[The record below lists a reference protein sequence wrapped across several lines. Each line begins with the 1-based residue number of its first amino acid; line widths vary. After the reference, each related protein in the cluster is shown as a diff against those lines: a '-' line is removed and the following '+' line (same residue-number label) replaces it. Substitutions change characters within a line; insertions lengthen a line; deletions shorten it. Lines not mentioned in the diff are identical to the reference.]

1 MKDDSRRGK
10 QKSSSLLDERCSQV
24 KSNQMQCKC
33 RTGTEQSKAK
43 QSRTEQIKPTGLD
56 IKQHK
61 AKRNRHRKTGGAAD
75 LLAVLLSK
83 PCPSGCSCWLTRLL
97 LANQRFWR
105 SEAALLQSRRVSPA
119 VGEKGRG
126 EGKKNENEGRRAE
139 RAGKRRV
146 VRSCVCKRC
155 ERED

>member
-1 MKDDSRRGK
+1 M
-10 QKSSSLLDERCSQV
+10 LDERCSQV

-33 RTGTEQSKAK
+33 RTGTEQSEAK

-105 SEAALLQSRRVSPA
+105 PEAALLQSRRVSPA
-119 VGEKGRG
+119 VGEKAEARGKRMRMRG
-126 EGKKNENEGRRAE
+126 EEPREQGSAE
-139 RAGKRRV
+139 V

>member
-1 MKDDSRRGK
+1 
-10 QKSSSLLDERCSQV
+10 
-24 KSNQMQCKC
+24 MQDGNRAK
-33 RTGTEQSKAK
+33 QSKAE

-119 VGEKGRG
+119 VGEKAEARGKRMRMRG
-126 EGKKNENEGRRAE
+126 EEPREQGSAESCGLAFVRDARGKIKKQQG
-139 RAGKRRV
+139 RAGA
-146 VRSCVCKRC
+146 
-155 ERED
+155 